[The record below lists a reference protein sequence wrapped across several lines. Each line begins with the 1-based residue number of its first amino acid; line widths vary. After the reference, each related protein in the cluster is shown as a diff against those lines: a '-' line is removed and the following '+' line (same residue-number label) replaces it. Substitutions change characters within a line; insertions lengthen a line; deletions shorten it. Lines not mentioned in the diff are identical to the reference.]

1 MVAECK
7 QVFKVACRFCGSV
20 HELSIAPSDFASW
33 RKGELIQ
40 DAMPYLTA
48 EERELLISGTCDDCW
63 SEMFGQDE
71 DFEE

>member
-20 HELSIAPSDFASW
+20 YELSIAPSDVTRW
-33 RKGELIQ
+33 RSGEFIQ

-48 EERELLISGTCDDCW
+48 EERELLISGTCNDCW
-63 SEMFGQDE
+63 EEMLGQEE
-71 DFEE
+71 DF